1 MANRIQ
7 VGANTVCWINGQ
19 RWGAV
24 TDIVYQQSS
33 PRSEERGIDSME
45 AFELSPTVV
54 SVQGTISLLMV
65 RDDEGLEGRQVTAGL
80 PYIATEHYFTIM
92 LQDRA
97 SGFIVMRID
106 NASVEGQ
113 SWRHAAKSIV
123 QGQFSF
129 KGLMAKNHYNL

>member
-7 VGANTVCWINGQ
+7 VGANTICWINGQ

-24 TDIVYQQSS
+24 TGFSYQQSS
-33 PRSEERGIDSME
+33 PRAEERGIDSME
-45 AFELSPTVV
+45 MFELSPTVV
-54 SVQGTISLLMV
+54 SVQGTIQLLMI
-65 RDDEGLEGRQVTAGL
+65 RDQEGLEGRQITAGL
-80 PYIATEHYFTIM
+80 PYISTEHYFSIM
-92 LQDRA
+92 LQDRS
-97 SGFIVMRID
+97 SGFIIMRID

-113 SWRHAAKSIV
+113 SWAVMAKSFV